1 MSRPAIAVIVEQST
15 VNRRRTSDETM
26 EFEWIDDLG
35 DMEPPPPAPSGDK
48 PRREQQG
55 MRLHS
60 RAMPDRHE
68 PGETAC

>member
-1 MSRPAIAVIVEQST
+1 MTGPVMTVIVEQST
-15 VNRRRTSDETM
+15 KNRRRTSEETM

-35 DMEPPPPAPSGDK
+35 DLELPPPEPSDDDPG
-48 PRREQQG
+48 REQQR

-68 PGETAC
+68 PGATA